1 MRMKKEEKILT
12 MKRNVLQVLKATIA
26 VAVVTVVLLLLLSL
40 ILFKFNLS
48 DTFVMVGIYITYVVS
63 CFVGGLIIGKVRGEK
78 KFIWG
83 MVVGLVFFVTLSI
96 ISLIVTRELYGS
108 GLKVLGALAACVF
121 GGMAGGMV
129 AKG

>member
-1 MRMKKEEKILT
+1 
-12 MKRNVLQVLKATIA
+12 MKRNIIQVLKATIA

-48 DTFVMVGIYITYVVS
+48 DTFVMVGIYIIYVVS

-78 KFIWG
+78 KFMWG

-108 GLKVLGALAACVF
+108 GLKALGALVACVL

>member
-1 MRMKKEEKILT
+1 

-26 VAVVTVVLLLLLSL
+26 VAVITVLLLLILAFM
-40 ILFKFNLS
+40 LFKFDLS
-48 DTFVMVGIYITYVVS
+48 DTFVMVGIYVTYVVS

-83 MVVGLVFFVTLSI
+83 MIVGITFFVTLSI
-96 ISLIVTRELYGS
+96 ISLIVTGELYGS
-108 GLKVLGALAACVF
+108 GMKALWALAACIIGGAV
-121 GGMAGGMV
+121 GGMI